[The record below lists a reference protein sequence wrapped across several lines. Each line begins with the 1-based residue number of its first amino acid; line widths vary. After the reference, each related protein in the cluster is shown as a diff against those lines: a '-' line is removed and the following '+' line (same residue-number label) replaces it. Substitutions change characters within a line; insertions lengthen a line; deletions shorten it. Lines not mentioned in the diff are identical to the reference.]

1 VIWFNVLAKYNIG
14 YITKKI
20 NPRRDYWHNI
30 CFEVGGKMKTL
41 ILILLFLF
49 AATLSHAQVYKW
61 VDEKGV
67 VHFTDDITQ
76 IPEEHRRAIEKREV
90 NEEKSETKEEG
101 QAPQKK
107 QADSYKD
114 RLGRGEEYWKGRV
127 EESRKKL
134 QSLQEKVESLRL
146 KYNELTEKFNTS
158 KSSAERAVIRNEREQ
173 IKNQMDEFRVQIGE
187 AKEMLEKKIPEEASL
202 YRAKPEWV
210 KP

>member
-1 VIWFNVLAKYNIG
+1 
-14 YITKKI
+14 
-20 NPRRDYWHNI
+20 
-30 CFEVGGKMKTL
+30 MKTL
-41 ILILLFLF
+41 TLILLFLF
-49 AATLSHAQVYKW
+49 TATLSYAQVYKW
-61 VDEKGV
+61 VDEKGI

-76 IPEEHRRAIEKREV
+76 IPEKYRRTVQELESR
-90 NEEKSETKEEG
+90 EEKIETKEEG
-101 QAPQKK
+101 ETPQKK

-158 KSSAERAVIRNEREQ
+158 RSSSERATIRNDREQ
-173 IKNQMDEFRVQIGE
+173 IKNQMDELRVQIGE

-202 YRAKPEWV
+202 YRAKPEWI